1 MSFYKRRK
9 EISDYYLYTEEY
21 LRMIRGYSDVNIRLV
36 VKPAEKL
43 VEHGFLPIY
52 ATVEDINNEINQG
65 YGDGLRVVEAY
76 HREQQLKE
84 QERNN

>member
-1 MSFYKRRK
+1 MSFYRRRK
-9 EISDYYLYTEEY
+9 EIAEYYLYNEEY
-21 LRMIRGYSDVNIRLV
+21 LRMIRGYSDVNIRLI

-76 HREQQLKE
+76 QRE
-84 QERNN
+84 

>member
-76 HREQQLKE
+76 QREQQLKE

>member
-1 MSFYKRRK
+1 MSYYRRRK
-9 EISDYYLYTEEY
+9 EIGEYYFYNEEY
-21 LRMIRGYSDVNIRLV
+21 LRMIRGYSDVNIRLI

-43 VEHGFLPIY
+43 IEKGFMPIY

-76 HREQQLKE
+76 QRE
-84 QERNN
+84 